1 MTDISTAVA
10 DIMTRNV
17 LLAKP
22 TYGFTEVARLFS
34 EVGIHHLPVV
44 DDEQRLVGIISAN
57 DVMKAYSRQLSDL
70 SAKRVEQLDEDLKVA
85 DLMTSNPVYVSPATS
100 LHKAA
105 ELFTKHGI
113 QCLPVVEGITVKG
126 IITSRDLVRFFSE
139 Q

>member
-22 TYGFTEVARLFS
+22 SYGFTEVARLFS

-44 DDEQRLVGIISAN
+44 DDDQRLIGIISAN
-57 DVMKAYSRQLSDL
+57 DVMKAYSRQLSNL
-70 SAKRVEQLDEDLKVA
+70 SAGQMQQLDEDIKVA
-85 DLMTSNPVYVSPATS
+85 DLMTSDPVYVSPATS

-105 ELFTKHGI
+105 ELFTKRNI
-113 QCLPVVEGITVKG
+113 QCLPVVEGVTVKG
-126 IITSRDLVRFFSE
+126 IITSRDLIRFFAE
-139 Q
+139 R